1 MYFILAMLK
10 LHCCAGFS
18 LAVAS
23 GGYPLGAVNG
33 LLVAVASLVAEQ
45 GFWASAVVAW
55 ALEPQAQSFG
65 VHGLSCSMCVGSSW
79 TRDQTHVFCIGRQ
92 IFFISHQGSPHACS
106 LHSRDLWCLYH
117 LVFAA
122 EGCVLFFTGALQ
134 FMIVEGGLPPHLL

>member
-45 GFWASAVVAW
+45 GFWVSAVVAW

-65 VHGLSCSMCVGSSW
+65 VHGLSCSMVCG
-79 TRDQTHVFCIGRQ
+79 
-92 IFFISHQGSPHACS
+92 IFLDQGSNPR
-106 LHSRDLWCLYH
+106 LLYRQADF
-117 LVFAA
+117 LY
-122 EGCVLFFTGALQ
+122 
-134 FMIVEGGLPPHLL
+134 